1 MINSIVIDIETMDV
15 RPSALILSI
24 GAFAFDIANIEKT
37 RNSILEVSQ
46 DLDVVEY
53 SPYTFMR
60 LSIRSTSSC
69 LAVLLAKIHS
79 SGGSLRGKMLMKL

>member
-37 RNSILEVSQ
+37 RSSILEVSR
-46 DLDVVEY
+46 DLDVA
-53 SPYTFMR
+53 SILPIPFML

-79 SGGSLRGKMLMKL
+79 SGGSLRGRCS